1 MLYYSLLMVKLFRRW
16 RTINLS
22 RQTIYNYLK
31 TYLAKGLKSLVYKKP
46 SGRPQ
51 KLTKTQKKELAKLI
65 SNFHY
70 KAGYDCGVWE
80 TAMIQDLI
88 LTKFKVKYSPRYIAE
103 LLKNMGFSYQRARF
117 VSHHIDDVAELRQ

>member
-1 MLYYSLLMVKLFRRW
+1 MVRIL
-16 RTINLS
+16 
-22 RQTIYNYLK
+22 
-31 TYLAKGLKSLVYKKP
+31 
-46 SGRPQ
+46 
-51 KLTKTQKKELAKLI
+51 
-65 SNFHY
+65 
-70 KAGYDCGVWE
+70 AGYDCGVWE